1 MCDGRNDSD
10 RLLNTYTALSIL
22 LGNTGGG
29 GGGGGGPG
37 AGSGRGGPDGGGC
50 GPGGAAGR
58 RNSGRRRRRPGGRR
72 RAAASTGAAT
82 RLESPRVSRAKGT
95 SFDVGVGNSRT
106 RGLSLDIRGFSGSD
120 GAGSASDTGRGWVGV
135 GGVWRVE
142 PVLN

>member
-1 MCDGRNDSD
+1 
-10 RLLNTYTALSIL
+10 LNTYTALSEL
-22 LGNTGGG
+22 LGNTGGSG
-29 GGGGGGPG
+29 GGRGGPG
-37 AGSGRGGPDGGGC
+37 AGSGRGGPDGGGSC
-50 GPGGAAGR
+50 PGGAAAGR
-58 RNSGRRRRRPGGRR
+58 RDSGRRRRRPGGRRR

-120 GAGSASDTGRGWVGV
+120 GAGSASNTRLGWVGV
-135 GGVWRVE
+135 GGVRRVE